1 MSLDDIEKELI
12 QPNDKAINDG
22 YKLALIAAQ
31 LERTEDGKLDFA
43 SAYEAWMQG
52 IEFVN
57 EQQKD
62 KNIDGLRF
70 DSLCFNVYKLGD
82 ALEHMGFTYNND
94 SQWKDT
100 FRKKFRKFGMPEED
114 IKDKLEFWEKFGVPS
129 YELKAFI
136 NDRVNYIENTPIKPR
151 GKVRLY
157 PNKGQREET

>member
-70 DSLCFNVYKLGD
+70 DSLCFNIYKLSD
-82 ALEHMGFTYNND
+82 ALVHMGFTYNGD

-100 FRKKFRKFGMPEED
+100 FRKKFRKFGMPEEH
-114 IKDKLEFWEKFGVPS
+114 IKEKLEFWEELGVPS
-129 YELKAFI
+129 YELKQFI
-136 NDRVNYIENTPIKPR
+136 NKRVNKIEGTPIKPIV
-151 GKVRLY
+151 KAQMY
-157 PNKGQREET
+157 PNKDN